1 VAEDKNY
8 RPNPA
13 RSIFIAGAIDLEL
26 VRKLTPEILRLR
38 EEGTGPIT
46 VYIDSPGG
54 IVFCANTLIDLLRSR
69 NQNGTGCSIITVATG
84 MAASAAADILAAGN
98 YALSYPGASI
108 HFHGT
113 RQRAEDE
120 ITMES
125 AHSAASY
132 LRERN
137 EQRALSQARN
147 CIFRIVFLM
156 ITGRNEY
163 EKGDDTATTEIERFS
178 RYLLSK
184 TSFNADRVIKTA
196 ARRFR
201 DALGI
206 LNVVLPHLGKTPPKS
221 GAETELKL
229 LQLLLKYE
237 TKKNRKTAGWSFTDG
252 GLQSVV
258 EDFHLFNDFV
268 YGKHSEFLD
277 PLCESWGVY
286 FLTPAQEKE
295 LARIA
300 EEDKRKTFVHDH
312 SRFRLLGAWYFTI
325 GLCRVLQERENPLTP
340 LDAYWLGM
348 IDEVIGSTL
357 PNIRKLVEGQ
367 PPAAPQD
374 GRAPEAAGPAA

>member
-13 RSIFIAGAIDLEL
+13 RSIYDTGTIDFEL

-38 EEGTGPIT
+38 QESADPIT

-54 IVFCANTLIDLLRSR
+54 IVFCANTLIDLLRSK
-69 NQNGTGCSIITVATG
+69 NQNGIACSIITVATG

-98 YALSYPGASI
+98 YALSYPGANI

-113 RQRAEDE
+113 RQRAQDE

-147 CIFRIVFLM
+147 CIFRMVFLM
-156 ITGRNEY
+156 ITGRSEY
-163 EKGDDTATTEIERFS
+163 EKEGDTATTEIERFS
-178 RYLLSK
+178 QYLLSK
-184 TSFNADRVIKTA
+184 TSANADRVIQTA

-201 DALGI
+201 EALKI
-206 LNVVLPHLGKTPPKS
+206 LKVVLPHLSKAPAKT

-229 LQLLLKYE
+229 LQQLLKYE
-237 TKKNRKTAGWSFTDG
+237 LNKNKKTTGWSFTDG

-268 YGKHSEFLD
+268 YGKHGEFLN

-295 LARIA
+295 LAVVT

-340 LDAYWLGM
+340 FDAYWLGM

-357 PNIRKLVEGQ
+357 PNFRKIAEH
-367 PPAAPQD
+367 PPAQD
-374 GRAPEAAGPAA
+374 AGQSENPRPAG